1 MQSRRKVVSTNAVGK
16 YHSTDIWE
24 FAMHCRSCPN
34 MLIVQTDPKGCDY
47 VFTEGAQ
54 RIVTVAKQFRTENA
68 TEGKVVDTKLAKDKL
83 FNPLIRLEGKV
94 GDEEIR
100 RQEMPRIAQILQMR
114 EKFKDD
120 YDANA
125 LMRKK
130 FREEKKETSDKLPYM
145 DFPVKMEELDDFDM
159 VRRSH

>member
-1 MQSRRKVVSTNAVGK
+1 M
-16 YHSTDIWE
+16 
-24 FAMHCRSCPN
+24 
-34 MLIVQTDPKGCDY
+34 
-47 VFTEGAQ
+47 
-54 RIVTVAKQFRTENA
+54 
-68 TEGKVVDTKLAKDKL
+68 
-83 FNPLIRLEGKV
+83 